1 MSFDRDPAD
10 WQAVVYAGPELLTA
24 PGTNGNGHRAEPIED
39 ESPGTDRAPT
49 ADTVRMYLR
58 EIGKIRL
65 LSGDAEVEIGRR
77 IESGQIAMRRALA
90 CVPMAIDALCALGPR
105 LHDGELSAD
114 DVIVLPDGSEVDT
127 AETIALLN
135 ALDRLRRLA
144 ARRVPPRPGPRVAK
158 AAGRRRD
165 ARARAIR
172 EHVARL
178 ALKPSLVDRLVAAMR
193 ERAGAM
199 QSVKSRAR
207 AGDQSAAREL
217 RRLERQTGV
226 TLPRLL
232 ALLRTLEDS
241 DRGVRQAKRELVE
254 ANLRLVVSVA
264 KRYTGGDL
272 PLLDLIQDG
281 NMGLLK
287 AVDRFQYR
295 RGFKFSTYA
304 TWWIR
309 QSITRGIADHSRTIR
324 LPVHQTEMLNRI
336 GRFTTQL
343 AAELG
348 REPTAEELADR
359 AGVREE
365 RVRLLLEAARRPV
378 SLDAPIGEDSD
389 MADFLEDDAG
399 HDPSDVL
406 VERSLSVEV
415 ERALETLSPKER
427 EILRLRFGLGYASE
441 HTLEAIGKRFAV
453 TRERIRQIEDKAIRK
468 LRNPRRT
475 QTLRI
480 FLEH

>member
-10 WQAVVYAGPELLTA
+10 WQAVVHAEPVFLTA
-24 PGTNGNGHRAEPIED
+24 PGTNGNGHRADPVEV
-39 ESPGTDRAPT
+39 SPNPDRGPT

-65 LSGDAEVEIGRR
+65 LSADAEVEIGRR
-77 IESGQIAMRRALA
+77 IESGQIAVRRALA
-90 CVPMAIDALCALGPR
+90 CVPMAVDALCALGPR
-105 LHDGELSAD
+105 VHDGELSAD
-114 DVIVLPDGSEVDT
+114 DVIVLPDGSEIDT
-127 AETIALLN
+127 TETVALLN

-144 ARRVPPRPGPRVAK
+144 ARKARPRQGRRVAK
-158 AAGRRRD
+158 GGGQPD

-178 ALKPSLVDRLVAAMR
+178 PLKPSLVDGLVAAMR
-193 ERAGAM
+193 ERADEM
-199 QSVKSRAR
+199 QAARSRVR

-217 RRLERQTGV
+217 RRLERQSGV
-226 TLPRLL
+226 TLPRL
-232 ALLRTLEDS
+232 ATLLRTLEES
-241 DRGVRQAKRELVE
+241 DRAVRQAKRELVE

-399 HDPSDVL
+399 HDPSDAL

-415 ERALETLSPKER
+415 ERALDTLSPKER

-480 FLEH
+480 FLEN